1 MSSWCCSGPCQPL
14 PSILLKS
21 DGTPLCLRAVPYRT
35 TIVKVLDEN
44 RIEMSLD
51 IVLGLHPTFEI
62 AITELP
68 EERVVRSSAIVF
80 TSPPGS
86 HVSAPLTKVVL
97 CDGST
102 TLLYVL
108 DQSTTPVLFS
118 SLPVLSPRSCLLREC
133 TTSREQLQATIDNNI
148 LLNVQSGTWCPT
160 PMSSGEYL
168 KYVKALNRGKNV
180 YTSSGC
186 C

>member
-35 TIVKVLDEN
+35 TIVKGG
-44 RIEMSLD
+44 S
-51 IVLGLHPTFEI
+51 
-62 AITELP
+62 
-68 EERVVRSSAIVF
+68 RSSAIVF

-86 HVSAPLTKVVL
+86 HVSAQLTQVTL

-108 DQSTTPVLFS
+108 DPSTPVLFS